1 MIFQAY
7 SLDMKQWLV
16 YNTILKYVFIEIYVA
31 IDYTR
36 LILNIELDILI
47 NLTYVYIMNISIKS

>member
-7 SLDMKQWLV
+7 SQDMKQWLV

-36 LILNIELDILI
+36 LILNILI